1 METLLINAQLRRWET
16 RMSDPKVQRVLRV
29 QHKESGMFVEYD
41 LDTHDLFFFALNE
54 DGSAYTP
61 PLDQPTIM
69 VSPL

>member
-1 METLLINAQLRRWET
+1 MDE
-16 RMSDPKVQRVLRV
+16 PKVRRVLRV
-29 QHKESGMFVEYD
+29 QDKATGAVVEYD
-41 LDTHDLFFFALNE
+41 LDQYDLFFWALNE